1 MEPEPVS
8 MENALGGLMHPE
20 GPHHDPP
27 QESAAEA
34 GAVQRWIDRYHADHK
49 HPLNHAT
56 HIVGIPAIIVSL
68 VVVFFDWKWGLGL
81 FVGGWILQFIG
92 HGIEGNRP
100 SFMKDPRFL
109 LIGPLFI
116 FQHGFRKLTGSS
128 RNDDSSD

>member
-1 MEPEPVS
+1 
-8 MENALGGLMHPE
+8 MENGRGGFMHPE
-20 GPHHDPP
+20 RPDHDSP
-27 QESAAEA
+27 QDHEA
-34 GAVQRWIDRYHADHK
+34 DTGAVQRWIGRYQADHK

-56 HIVGIPAIIVSL
+56 HIIGIPAIVASL
-68 VVVFFDWKWGLGL
+68 VVVFFNWQWGLGL

-116 FQHGFRKLTGSS
+116 LQHGFRKLTGSQ
-128 RNDDSSD
+128 RNDDTTP

>member
-1 MEPEPVS
+1 MHNS
-8 MENALGGLMHPE
+8 MENTGGGSMQENGPE
-20 GPHHDPP
+20 LENHESPGTQHGPL
-27 QESAAEA
+27 
-34 GAVQRWIDRYHADHK
+34 QRWIDRYHADHN

-56 HIVGIPAIIVSL
+56 HVIGIPAIVASL
-68 VVVFFDWKWGLGL
+68 VVFFFEWRWGLGL

-116 FQHGFRKLTGSS
+116 LQQGFRKLTGSKQ
-128 RNDDSSD
+128 NHK